1 MKISVV
7 VTTYNRPQALSLVL
21 SALLAQRQPP
31 FEILIADDGSGEPTR
46 QLIRHMAKD
55 ADVPIRHLWQT
66 DDGFRAA
73 SARNMA
79 VAAAQGELIIF
90 LDGDCIPRTDFTDQ
104 HARLAQAGWFVA
116 GSRIL
121 LSQALTDRAEAQQ
134 WPMHQW
140 GRWAWLGQN
149 FSGQTNRW
157 LPLLNV
163 PGQGWRRRQP
173 RHWQSARTC
182 NMAVWRNDL
191 VAVNGFDESYQ
202 GWGHEDAD
210 LAVRL
215 IRHGVHYKN
224 GRFALTVLHLWH
236 AENDRSLLPENV
248 ARLDAILK
256 GTHTQAPVGLAQHSP
271 VSIQQAMQTPCSG
284 C

>member
-7 VTTYNRPQALSLVL
+7 VTTYNRPQALVLVL
-21 SALLAQRQPP
+21 RGLLAQRQAP
-31 FEILIADDGSGEPTR
+31 FEILIADDGSGDPTR
-46 QLIRHMAKD
+46 QAIRQMARD
-55 ADVPIRHLWQT
+55 ANVPIRHLWQA

-79 VAAAQGELIIF
+79 VAAAQGELIVF
-90 LDGDCIPRTDFTDQ
+90 LDGDCIPRPDFIAQ

-116 GSRIL
+116 GSRL
-121 LSQALTDRAEAQQ
+121 LLTPALTHQAENQQ
-134 WPMHQW
+134 WPIHLW
-140 GRWAWLGQN
+140 GRGAWWLQRLAGH
-149 FSGQTNRW
+149 TNRW
-157 LPLLNV
+157 LPLLNL
-163 PGQGWRRRQP
+163 PGHAWRRRQP
-173 RHWQSARTC
+173 AHWQSARTC
-182 NMAVWRNDL
+182 NMAVWRSDL

-236 AENDRSLLPENV
+236 AENDRSQLPENL
-248 ARLDAILK
+248 ARLDAILH

-271 VSIQQAMQTPCSG
+271 ASIQQALQTPAS
-284 C
+284 

>member
-21 SALLAQRQPP
+21 KALLAQHQPP
-31 FEILIADDGSGEPTR
+31 FEILVADDGSGEPTR
-46 QLIRHMAKD
+46 LAIQQMAHH
-55 ADVPIRHLWQT
+55 ADIPIRHLWQN

-73 SARNMA
+73 TARNMA
-79 VAAAQGELIIF
+79 VAAAQGELIVF
-90 LDGDCIPRTDFTDQ
+90 LDGDCIPRTDFIAQ

-121 LSQALTDRAEAQQ
+121 LSQSLTHQAEVQQ

-140 GRWAWLGQN
+140 GLWAWLGQN

-163 PGQGWRRRQP
+163 PGQGWRCRQP
-173 RHWQSARTC
+173 QHWQSARTC
-182 NMAVWRNDL
+182 NMAVWRSDL

-215 IRHGVHYKN
+215 IRHGVNYKN

-236 AENDRSLLPENV
+236 AENDRSLLPENL

-256 GTHTQAPVGLAQHSP
+256 ATHTQAPMGLAQHSHR
-271 VSIQQAMQTPCSG
+271 SIEQAMQSG
-284 C
+284 T

>member
-21 SALLAQRQPP
+21 RALIAQCQPP
-31 FEILIADDGSGEPTR
+31 FEILVADDGSGEPTR
-46 QLIRHMAKD
+46 LAIRQMAHH
-55 ADVPIRHLWQT
+55 ADIPIRHLWQN

-73 SARNMA
+73 TARNMA
-79 VAAAQGELIIF
+79 VAAAQGELIVF
-90 LDGDCIPRTDFTDQ
+90 LDGDCIPRTDFIAQ

-121 LSQALTDRAEAQQ
+121 LSQTLTHQAEVQQ

-140 GRWAWLGQN
+140 GLWAWLGQN

-163 PGQGWRRRQP
+163 PGQGWRCRQP
-173 RHWQSARTC
+173 QHWQSARTC
-182 NMAVWRNDL
+182 NMAVWRSDL

-236 AENDRSLLPENV
+236 AENDRSLLPENL
-248 ARLDAILK
+248 ARLDAILN
-256 GTHTQAPVGLAQHSP
+256 GSHTQAPVGLAQHSHR
-271 VSIQQAMQTPCSG
+271 SIEQAMQSG
-284 C
+284 T

>member
-7 VTTYNRPQALSLVL
+7 VTTYNRPQALVLVL
-21 SALLAQRQPP
+21 RGLLAQRQAP
-31 FEILIADDGSGEPTR
+31 FEILIADDGSGDPTR
-46 QLIRHMAKD
+46 QAIRQMTRD
-55 ADVPIRHLWQT
+55 ANVPIRHLWQA

-79 VAAAQGELIIF
+79 VAAAQGELIVF
-90 LDGDCIPRTDFTDQ
+90 LDGDCIPRPDFIAQ

-116 GSRIL
+116 GSRL
-121 LSQALTDRAEAQQ
+121 LLTPALTHQAENQQ
-134 WPMHQW
+134 WPIHHW
-140 GRWAWLGQN
+140 GRGAWWLQRLAGH
-149 FSGQTNRW
+149 TNRW
-157 LPLLNV
+157 LPLLNL
-163 PGQGWRRRQP
+163 PGHAWRRRQP
-173 RHWQSARTC
+173 AHWQSARTC
-182 NMAVWRNDL
+182 NMAVWRSDL

-236 AENDRSLLPENV
+236 AENDRSQLPENL
-248 ARLDAILK
+248 ARLDAILH
-256 GTHTQAPVGLAQHSP
+256 GTHTQAPVGLAQHTP
-271 VSIQQAMQTPCSG
+271 ASIQQALQTPAS
-284 C
+284 

>member
-7 VTTYNRPQALSLVL
+7 VTTYNRPQALVLVL
-21 SALLAQRQPP
+21 RGLLAQRQAP
-31 FEILIADDGSGEPTR
+31 FEILIADDGSGDPTR
-46 QLIRHMAKD
+46 QAIRQMTRD
-55 ADVPIRHLWQT
+55 ANVPIRHLWQA

-79 VAAAQGELIIF
+79 VAAAQGELIVF
-90 LDGDCIPRTDFTDQ
+90 LDGDCIPRPDFIAQ

-116 GSRIL
+116 GSRL
-121 LSQALTDRAEAQQ
+121 LLTPALTHQAENQQ
-134 WPMHQW
+134 WPIHLW
-140 GRWAWLGQN
+140 GRGAWWLQRLAGH
-149 FSGQTNRW
+149 TNRW
-157 LPLLNV
+157 LPLLNL
-163 PGQGWRRRQP
+163 PGHAWRRRQP
-173 RHWQSARTC
+173 AHWQSARTC
-182 NMAVWRNDL
+182 NMAVWRSDL

-236 AENDRSLLPENV
+236 AENDRSQLPENL
-248 ARLDAILK
+248 ARLDAILH
-256 GTHTQAPVGLAQHSP
+256 GTHTQAPVGLAQHTP
-271 VSIQQAMQTPCSG
+271 ASIQQALQTPAS
-284 C
+284 

>member
-7 VTTYNRPQALSLVL
+7 VTTYNRPQALVLVL
-21 SALLAQRQPP
+21 RGLLAQRQAP
-31 FEILIADDGSGEPTR
+31 FEILIADDGSGDPTR
-46 QLIRHMAKD
+46 QAIRQMTRD
-55 ADVPIRHLWQT
+55 ANVPIRHLWQA

-79 VAAAQGELIIF
+79 VAAAQGELIVF
-90 LDGDCIPRTDFTDQ
+90 LDGDCIPRPDFIAQ

-116 GSRIL
+116 GSRL
-121 LSQALTDRAEAQQ
+121 LLTPALTHQAENQQ
-134 WPMHQW
+134 WPIHLW
-140 GRWAWLGQN
+140 GRGAWWLQRLAGH
-149 FSGQTNRW
+149 TNRW
-157 LPLLNV
+157 LPLLNL
-163 PGQGWRRRQP
+163 PGHAWRRRQP
-173 RHWQSARTC
+173 AHWQSARTC
-182 NMAVWRNDL
+182 NMAVWRSDL

-236 AENDRSLLPENV
+236 AENDRSQLPENL
-248 ARLDAILK
+248 ARLDAILH

-271 VSIQQAMQTPCSG
+271 ASIQQALQTPAS
-284 C
+284 

>member
-7 VTTYNRPQALSLVL
+7 VTTYNRPQALCLVL
-21 SALLAQRQPP
+21 RALLSQDQPP
-31 FEILIADDGSGEPTR
+31 FEIVVADDGSGDTTR
-46 QLIRHMAKD
+46 QAIRQMASG
-55 ADVPIRHLWQT
+55 ADIPIRHLWQT

-79 VAAAQGELIIF
+79 VAAAQGELIVF
-90 LDGDCIPRTDFTDQ
+90 LDGDCIPRPDFIAQ
-104 HARLAQAGWFVA
+104 HARLAQVGWFVA
-116 GSRIL
+116 GSRL
-121 LSQALTDRAEAQQ
+121 LLAPAVTQKAETEQ
-134 WPMHQW
+134 WPIHRW
-140 GRWAWLGQN
+140 GRWAWLGQH
-149 FSGQTNRW
+149 FRGQANRW
-157 LPLLNV
+157 LPLFNL

-173 RHWQSARTC
+173 QHWQSARTC
-182 NMAVWRNDL
+182 NMAVWRSDL

-236 AENDRSLLPENV
+236 AENDRSHLPENL
-248 ARLDAILK
+248 ARLDAILN
-256 GTHTQAPVGLAQHSP
+256 GTHTQAPLGLAQHSP
-271 VSIQQAMQTPCSG
+271 ASIQQAMQMDA
-284 C
+284 